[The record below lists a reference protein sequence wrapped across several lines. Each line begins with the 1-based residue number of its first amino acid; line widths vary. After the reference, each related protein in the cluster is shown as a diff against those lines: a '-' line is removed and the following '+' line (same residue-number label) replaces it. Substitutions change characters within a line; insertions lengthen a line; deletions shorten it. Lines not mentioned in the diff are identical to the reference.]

1 MQKSNPKILFTSP
14 CGPYPKLPID
24 KDPVDY
30 FYYRNT
36 YRQRMFQLR
45 SFQSWHSLHFL
56 AQNIAIDS
64 VVLEN
69 PSFTGFQKEVNEGKY
84 EIIAIGFTIPLT
96 AKVLEMVD
104 WIKANHPS
112 IEIILGGYG
121 TAIFKESYEISTH
134 LKSLVDRICFGDGNH
149 FMNSVIREKWG
160 IENHRPIK
168 QDLIPLSNSFFRT
181 RIELFKQIVLVS
193 GLGCVYGCSFC
204 ATSSQFNKKYIPF
217 FNGQQLFENLYQ
229 QFIKLRDIQSA
240 IIYDEDFLHNRKRV
254 LEFTEHFQNSEL
266 QNSSFLLTIF
276 ASVQSI
282 NRYSIEELVACGI
295 GTIFIGVETLSD
307 EVLSSEGLVKRKGE
321 ITEIFDQLHAHGIN
335 TLGSLV
341 IGWDSQ
347 TEELAKADAS
357 QFIELNPTFYQV
369 IPLHV
374 IPGTKLWEDMKRENR
389 ISDKYSF
396 DLDGISEMNFDTKT
410 FSHSEAL
417 KLVFSTYSGLVEQG
431 GPWPFRLFENLIKGY
446 LTLKDNNNPLLQN
459 RARIYKSM
467 IFPVCILSFS
477 SRFLFHGKGF
487 RQKWNRTMKL
497 FAYNFPVKFIFSV
510 VISPLVTIILSGI
523 YMYGNLKFSLSK
535 SGDQPEFIRKEY
547 KNLTNN
553 LF

>member
-1 MQKSNPKILFTSP
+1 MDKSSPKILFTSP

-69 PSFTGFQKEVNEGKY
+69 PSMQRLQKELNDGNY
-84 EIIAIGFTIPLT
+84 QMIAIGFTIPLT
-96 AKVLEMVD
+96 AKVMEMVE
-104 WIKANHPS
+104 WIKETHPS

-121 TAIFKESYEISTH
+121 TAIFKESYEISNR
-134 LKSLVDRICFGDGNH
+134 LKSLVDHICFGDGNH
-149 FMNSVIREKWG
+149 FMNALIREKWG
-160 IENHRPIK
+160 IENQRPIR

-181 RIELFKQIVLVS
+181 KIELFKQIVLVS

-204 ATSSQFNKKYIPF
+204 ATSSQFNKKYIPLF
-217 FNGQQLFENLYQ
+217 SGEQLFDSLYQ
-229 QFIKLRDIQSA
+229 QFKKHPDIPSA

-254 LEFTEHFQNSEL
+254 LEFSEHFQNSEL
-266 QNSSFLLTIF
+266 KDSSFLLTIF

-282 NRYSIEELVACGI
+282 KKFSIEELIACGI
-295 GTIFIGVETLSD
+295 GTIFIGVESLNE
-307 EVLSSEGLVKRKGE
+307 EVLTTEGLVKRTGE
-321 ITEIFDQLHAHGIN
+321 INDIFNQLHSHGIN

-389 ISDKYSF
+389 ISDNYSF

-410 FSHSEAL
+410 FSHTETL
-417 KLVFSTYSGLVEQG
+417 KLVFTTYSGLVHQG
-431 GPWPFRLFENLIKGY
+431 GPWPFRLFENLLKGY
-446 LTLKDNNNPLLQN
+446 INLKDNSNSLLRN

-467 IFPVCILSFS
+467 IFPVCILAFA
-477 SRFLFHGKGF
+477 SRAFFYGKGF
-487 RQKWNRTMKL
+487 RQKWQATLRL
-497 FAYNFPVKFIFSV
+497 FARNFPLKFALSL
-510 VISPLVTIILSGI
+510 VISPLVVIILSGI
-523 YMYGNLKFSLSK
+523 YIYGTLKFALSK
-535 SGDQPEFIRKEY
+535 NGDQPDYIRKEY
-547 KNLTNN
+547 KI
-553 LF
+553 

>member
-1 MQKSNPKILFTSP
+1 MEKTMPKILLTSP

-56 AQNIAIDS
+56 AQNIAVDS

-69 PSFTGFQKEVNEGKY
+69 PSFARFQKEVNEGKY
-84 EIIAIGFTIPLT
+84 ELIAIGFTIPLT
-96 AKVLEMVD
+96 AKVLEMAK
-104 WIKANHPS
+104 WIKETHPT

-121 TAIFKESYEISTH
+121 TAIFKESYDISNR

-149 FMNSVIREKWG
+149 FMNNLIREKWG

-193 GLGCVYGCSFC
+193 GLGCIYGCSFC

-217 FNGQQLFENLYQ
+217 FNGQQLFENLHQ
-229 QFIKLRDIQSA
+229 QFKKHPDIQSA
-240 IIYDEDFLHNRKRV
+240 IIYDEDFLHHRKRV
-254 LEFTEHFQNSEL
+254 LEFTEHFQNSEIK
-266 QNSSFLLTIF
+266 NSSFLLTVF

-282 NRYSIEELVACGI
+282 KKYTIEEIVACGI
-295 GTIFIGVETLSD
+295 GTIFIGVESLSD
-307 EVLSSEGLVKRKGE
+307 EVLSTEGLVKRKGE
-321 ITEIFDQLHAHGIN
+321 ITEIFEHLHSHGIN

-357 QFIELNPTFYQV
+357 QFIALNPTFYQV

-374 IPGTKLWEDMKRENR
+374 IPGTKLWEDMKLENR

-417 KLVFSTYSGLVEQG
+417 KLVFSTYSGLVHEG
-431 GPWPFRLFENLIKGY
+431 GPWPFRLFENLMKGY
-446 LTLKDNNNPLLQN
+446 LTLKNNSNPLLQN

-467 IFPVCILSFS
+467 IFPVCMLAFS
-477 SRFLFHGKGF
+477 TRAFFNGKGF
-487 RQKWNRTMKL
+487 RQKWVHTMKL
-497 FAYNFPVKFIFSV
+497 FAQNFPLKFIFSLI
-510 VISPLVTIILSGI
+510 ISPLVTFLLAGI
-523 YMYGNLKFSLSK
+523 YIYGNLKFTLSK
-535 SGDQPEFIRKEY
+535 NGDQPEFIRKEY
-547 KNLTNN
+547 KT
-553 LF
+553 